1 MGRGIKWNWGDSG
14 GILSLVQVIRDHD
27 RALEYDLMT
36 RTGRTL
42 SEYMDKG
49 AAGMVAL
56 LSFINYLPADSALRS
71 ETDPQDEIGEW
82 NTTRKTNIILA
93 DLFDVFVSA
102 NTKKGRKAK
111 QYPRPKQKKK
121 IGSGAIPISEFWDW
135 WKGGEING

>member
-1 MGRGIKWNWGDSG
+1 MGRRVSEGRRFRG
-14 GILSLVQVIRDHD
+14 GILSLVQTINDYD

-42 SEYMDKG
+42 SEYINMG

-56 LSFINYLPADSALRS
+56 LSFINYLPPDSQLRQAM
-71 ETDPQDEIGEW
+71 DPQDEVGEW
-82 NTTRKTNIILA
+82 STVKKTNIILA

-102 NTKKGRKAK
+102 NTKKGHKAK
-111 QYPRPKQKKK
+111 QYPRPKQKKR

-135 WKGGEING
+135 WNGGE

>member
-1 MGRGIKWNWGDSG
+1 MGGRVGEGRRIRG
-14 GILSLVQVIRDHD
+14 GILSLVQTINDYD

-42 SEYMDKG
+42 SEYIDMG

-56 LSFINYLPADSALRS
+56 LSFINYLPMDSRLRS
-71 ETDPQDEIGEW
+71 AMDPQDEVGEW
-82 NTTRKTNIILA
+82 STVKKTNIILA

-102 NTKKGRKAK
+102 NTKKGHKAK
-111 QYPRPKQKKK
+111 QYPRPKQKKR

-135 WKGGEING
+135 WNGGDY

>member
-1 MGRGIKWNWGDSG
+1 MGGRVSEGRRFRG
-14 GILSLVQVIRDHD
+14 GILSLVQTINEYD

-42 SEYMDKG
+42 SEYIDMG

-56 LSFINYLPADSALRS
+56 LSFINYLPMDSQLRQAM
-71 ETDPQDEIGEW
+71 DPQDEVGEW
-82 NTTRKTNIILA
+82 STTKKTNMILA

-102 NTKKGRKAK
+102 NTKKGHKSK
-111 QYPRPKQKKK
+111 QYPRPKQKRK

-135 WKGGEING
+135 WNGGDD

>member
-1 MGRGIKWNWGDSG
+1 MVGRHARAGSDRG
-14 GILSLVQVIRDHD
+14 GILSLVQIIDEHD

-42 SEYMDKG
+42 SEYIDMG

-56 LSFINYLPADSALRS
+56 LSFINYLPMDSRLRQAM
-71 ETDPQDEIGEW
+71 DPQDEVGEW
-82 NTTRKTNIILA
+82 STVKKTNIILA

-102 NTKKGRKAK
+102 NTKKGHKAK
-111 QYPRPKQKKK
+111 QYPRPKQKRK

-135 WKGGEING
+135 WNGGDD